1 MARQTQFR
9 FPGRV
14 EIRYL
19 DALPEPGEVVLS
31 QRQSWVVVAVES
43 EDENKVVCMLEPAP
57 RDEHELTEYERM
69 LSRAV

>member
-1 MARQTQFR
+1 VARQTQFR

-31 QRQSWVVVAVES
+31 QRESWLVVAVEQ
-43 EDENKVVCMLEPAP
+43 DGCTAVCMLEAAAREELEPT
-57 RDEHELTEYERM
+57 EHERM